1 MFTVTYTKNSI
12 IIEYDDGCD
21 VYVKEINSNE
31 LKKEIEKVGMN
42 GFVKED
48 TYRMAKTM
56 INSIYGMTKEDRSN
70 GTH

>member
-31 LKKEIEKVGMN
+31 LKKEIEKVGME
-42 GFVKED
+42 GF
-48 TYRMAKTM
+48 T
-56 INSIYGMTKEDRSN
+56 N